1 MTKPLKRHSFIV
13 EFSKDHHYGLLLVWK
28 IRQGLQKNI
37 EPARM
42 VNYVNFSSE
51 EELLPH
57 FEEEEKYLLP
67 LLAETDDLRKRV
79 EAEHAQLRK
88 LLSACANDKVAPL
101 NDLANDLEAHIRFE
115 ERIFFPHL
123 EKNIDFD
130 NIDLKEIIIKHD
142 RNKPDTKWVD
152 KFWEK

>member
-1 MTKPLKRHSFIV
+1 MTKPLKRHLFII

-28 IRQGLQKNI
+28 IRQGLQKNV
-37 EPARM
+37 EPSRI
-42 VNYVNFSSE
+42 VKYVNFFSE

-67 LLAETDDLRKRV
+67 LLPETDDLRKRV
-79 EAEHAQLRK
+79 EAEHAHLRK

-101 NDLANDLEAHIRFE
+101 KDLANDLEAHIRFE

-123 EKNIDFD
+123 EKNIDL
-130 NIDLKEIIIKHD
+130 NNVELKEIIVKHK
-142 RNKPDTKWVD
+142 RNNLDAKWIDT
-152 KFWEK
+152 FWE